1 LVQYKD
7 MKRNFLYILILLL
20 SFTFY
25 TKSVF
30 AAPPTGGYEPGET
43 LDPNC
48 APGDAD
54 CIVTPLIA
62 QDEGVDL
69 SGNVLKL
76 NFTGDGVSSSIS
88 SGVVTVNVPGGPI
101 EELFPGGQFGQGSTL
116 SSTGIGAAAGTSIGG
131 NVFLGWEAGSDNV
144 YSSIA
149 IGSQA
154 GSSDFISGISIGR
167 SAGSDFSVP
176 LDAPLTTSTGV
187 ILIGQNAGESM
198 RNSGDSIGIGSSAL
212 NRAVNTRSAIAI
224 GLNAGNNNGSSDSL
238 NQTDNAI
245 MIGSNTFHGGFSN
258 SIALGTSAENTAPNQ
273 LLLASSYTNLSLR
286 GVNYVLPGSGGGAGT
301 VLTNDGTNNLSWSA
315 IPDGSNITP
324 LLTLQSTFELP
335 QSYLNLL
342 GYKESLFLKSS
353 NQFTSIDVSNPYLP
367 NITDSETL
375 TSSSGN
381 SGAMDI
387 DTNTAVVST
396 GDNIDIFDISNTSN
410 IVKTDTLSITEPY
423 DIKIYGQYVYVLHNS
438 VSNTLSVVDISDKQ
452 NVSIVNTVSLSFS
465 SPRIISLEND
475 TMVIGDLGEIQIIDV
490 SNSSDP
496 VHVETS
502 NNLGSSYFFNN
513 ATIDGNYAYVSYN
526 DGVTLELRVVDISDI
541 STIVNYYSVET
552 GGVFLVRLEKQ
563 GDYLIAT
570 GYGSGSATINMLNI
584 EDPDNV
590 SLVSSINADTDEL
603 TGTAII
609 GNRVFTADVV
619 EVTNNLYTYN
629 IGGIKTPSIIS
640 SVIKAGDITAQKII
654 SNFAKIDNALSVG
667 QGGIISSGLMSIS
680 PNFSTDQIAL
690 RAGSSFVTDGTAIL
704 RLQDANSTCDFD
716 ADTGS
721 PTCGS
726 DETLKKNISSIE
738 GSLSKVLGL
747 RPANYNWL
755 TEEDEAPLQ
764 HGFIAQEVEVVFP
777 HLVSENTWIDGTT
790 RKFLNTGGM
799 IPYIVGAIKDMY
811 TEFKTN
817 FVTKRVQVEE
827 EICFDD
833 VCLDKEK
840 VLELLNESN
849 ISSSSNYNQD
859 QEEGQVIESSENN
872 STLQNQT
879 SLSEEQTQEETSVNI
894 EVDGGG
900 QATNQNLVEELLEEQ
915 PAPTEEQT
923 TEETETDSVEETPA
937 QQTTE

>member
-1 LVQYKD
+1 

-20 SFTFY
+20 SLTFY

-30 AAPPTGGYEPGET
+30 AVPPAGGYEPGET

-116 SSTGIGAAAGTSIGG
+116 SSTGVGAATGTSIGG
-131 NVFLGWEAGSDNV
+131 NVYLGWQAGHSELNSGYGNTAV
-144 YSSIA
+144 
-149 IGSQA
+149 GSKA
-154 GSSDFISGISIGR
+154 GSSLFFSG
-167 SAGSDFSVP
+167 
-176 LDAPLTTSTGV
+176 
-187 ILIGQNAGESM
+187 
-198 RNSGDSIGIGSSAL
+198 
-212 NRAVNTRSAIAI
+212 IAI
-224 GLNAGNNNGSSDSL
+224 GLNAGGDGDIAPPFGDGNGQNGGVFIGQGAGNTARAVDGIGIGDGALRQASRMTNVIAIGERAGSNIALTKST
-238 NQTDNAI
+238 NPTSNSI
-245 MIGSNTFHGGFSN
+245 MIGDDTYHGGFSN
-258 SIALGTSAENTAPNQ
+258 SIALGTNAENTAPNQ

-301 VLTNDGTNNLSWSA
+301 VLTNDGSNNLSWSA
-315 IPDGSNITP
+315 IPDSNNITP
-324 LLTLQSTFELP
+324 SLTLQSTFELP

-353 NQFTSIDVSNPYLP
+353 NQFTAIDVSNPYLP
-367 NITDSETL
+367 NIIDSETL

-541 STIVNYYSVET
+541 SNIVNYYSVET

-879 SLSEEQTQEETSVNI
+879 SLSEEQTQEETSVNT
-894 EVDGGG
+894 EVDTEE
-900 QATNQNLVEELLEEQ
+900 QVTNQNLVEKLLEEQ
-915 PAPTEEQT
+915 PAPTEKQT
-923 TEETETDSVEETPA
+923 TEETENGSVEETIA